1 MYLETFGMIIG
12 YIDPNTM
19 HHVFTFFGTIAVFF
33 AGGLGVIVSA
43 VYFLRHHLRS
53 WCKKASR
60 LKLFVSLLVA
70 VLILIVITVVVIK
83 FILPLVT
90 N

>member
-1 MYLETFGMIIG
+1 MYLDTFGMIIG

-19 HHVFTFFGTIAVFF
+19 HHVFTFFGTIAAFF

-53 WCKKASR
+53 WCKKMSR
-60 LKLFVSLLVA
+60 LKLFVSLLA
-70 VLILIVITVVVIK
+70 VILILTIITVAVIK
-83 FILPLVT
+83 FILPLVVK
-90 N
+90 